1 MQPKRLPFDASA
13 ANDDAI
19 EDVPSQVEDS
29 PSQVEDSPFIGD
41 DEVGPRPSN
50 RFLDIVF
57 KKKNELTLRCD
68 RRIIQLETKL

>member
-13 ANDDAI
+13 ANDDVI
-19 EDVPSQVEDS
+19 EDV